1 MIVFILRNG
10 APVHILTHM
19 SATISRPRADTLP
32 FQGAATRRDWKGAWV
47 ALRCLLAD
55 GNDTVQV
62 FRIMR
67 ALNVGNGARNYE
79 KLIRT
84 TAGNRIAERRV
95 ELAELFSDPAYVAAF
110 KPGTLGAAYHDF
122 LARTGYSA
130 MGLAEVSQADDVPHD
145 TEHPYAWFGRRER
158 DIHDIWHVLT
168 GYQADEPLGEACLVA
183 FSYAQ
188 TKGLGW
194 AAIALGASLKARR
207 VTGRWTFARA
217 VIEGHRNG
225 KRADWLSGED
235 YETLMHEPIDA
246 ARRRL
251 KIADPVKYRQTQAE
265 LAAMGKT
272 GL

>member
-1 MIVFILRNG
+1 ML
-10 APVHILTHM
+10 PVPGT
-19 SATISRPRADTLP
+19 
-32 FQGAATRRDWKGAWV
+32 ATRRDWKGAWV
-47 ALRCLLAD
+47 ALRKLLKD

-67 ALNVGNGARNYE
+67 ALNTGNGAMNYHR
-79 KLIRT
+79 LL
-84 TAGNRIAERRV
+84 GVPGGGRIAFRRT
-95 ELAELFSDPAYVAAF
+95 ELAELFSDRDYVATF
-110 KPGTLGAAYHDF
+110 RPGTVGAAYRNF
-122 LARTGYSA
+122 LDRTGYSA
-130 MGLAEVSQADDVPHD
+130 KGLAEVSEADNVPHD
-145 TEHPYAWFGRRER
+145 AEHPYAWFGRRER

-207 VTGRWTFARA
+207 VTGSWMFARA
-217 VIEGHRNG
+217 VIEGYRNG
-225 KRADWLSGED
+225 KRATWLSGQD
-235 YETLMHEPIDA
+235 YEQLMHEPIDR
-246 ARRRL
+246 ARQRL
-251 KIADPVKYRQTQAE
+251 GIPDPIRYRETQAA

>member
-1 MIVFILRNG
+1 
-10 APVHILTHM
+10 M
-19 SATISRPRADTLP
+19 SAAIAQPPLQAQPEMLP
-32 FQGAATRRDWKGAWV
+32 VPGTATRRDWKGAWV
-47 ALRCLLAD
+47 ALRKLLHD

-67 ALNVGNGARNYE
+67 ALNAGNGAMNYHR
-79 KLIRT
+79 LLGT
-84 TAGNRIAERRV
+84 PGGGRIAFRRT
-95 ELAELFSDPAYVAAF
+95 ELAELFSDRDYIASF
-110 KPGTLGAAYHDF
+110 RPGTVGAAYRDF
-122 LARTGYSA
+122 LDHTGYSA
-130 MGLAEVSQADDVPHD
+130 TGLAEVSQADNVPHD
-145 TEHPYAWFGRRER
+145 AEHPYAWFGRRER

-207 VTGRWTFARA
+207 VTGSWLFARA
-217 VIEGHRNG
+217 VIEGYRNG
-225 KRADWLSGED
+225 KRATWLSGQD
-235 YETLMHEPIDA
+235 YEQLMQEPIDGARQRLGIPNPVRYREAQA
-246 ARRRL
+246 A
-251 KIADPVKYRQTQAE
+251 